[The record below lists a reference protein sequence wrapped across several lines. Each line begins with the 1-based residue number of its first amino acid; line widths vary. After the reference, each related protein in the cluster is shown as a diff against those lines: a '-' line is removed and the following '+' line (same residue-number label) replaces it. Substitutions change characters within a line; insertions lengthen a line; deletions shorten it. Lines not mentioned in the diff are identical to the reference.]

1 MKRKAILVAVAVSL
15 AVVGTTGCA
24 QHSPSPTSDVGLVD
38 AFRSVLATVL
48 APADL
53 TPGKSS
59 QGPWTARLAYRD
71 ERGSGELE
79 AALAWRPDG
88 ASGTAIGCPD
98 RAYSPFDRCS
108 SRTLPDKSLL
118 TVDEGFANPVQPRG
132 VKVWDAM
139 LTTQD
144 GHQITVT
151 ARNAQSDQAKVPTR
165 DTPPLT
171 TDQLSAAVS
180 SERWQAEMAK
190 LPQPPTPPA
199 PPFQPEFSQAQMLQ
213 TLRRLLPRDL
223 RVADEAGSAK
233 GYVDVTVDDGRGK
246 ALLTV
251 NVQKWQAGV
260 SQLGSLFIGARRMSD
275 GVLVQSQEI
284 PTENGSGGVDQEIDV
299 LYPDRWRVDITEYNS
314 SAYGLPVTRY
324 DLPLTAPELTQIAL
338 DSGWRQG

>member
-1 MKRKAILVAVAVSL
+1 
-15 AVVGTTGCA
+15 
-24 QHSPSPTSDVGLVD
+24 
-38 AFRSVLATVL
+38 
-48 APADL
+48 
-53 TPGKSS
+53 
-59 QGPWTARLAYRD
+59 
-71 ERGSGELE
+71 
-79 AALAWRPDG
+79 
-88 ASGTAIGCPD
+88 
-98 RAYSPFDRCS
+98 
-108 SRTLPDKSLL
+108 
-118 TVDEGFANPVQPRG
+118 
-132 VKVWDAM
+132 
-139 LTTQD
+139 
-144 GHQITVT
+144 
-151 ARNAQSDQAKVPTR
+151 
-165 DTPPLT
+165 
-171 TDQLSAAVS
+171 
-180 SERWQAEMAK
+180 
-190 LPQPPTPPA
+190 
-199 PPFQPEFSQAQMLQ
+199 MLQ